1 MLDADLRRMRAM
13 DSAKEQGRNENSNF
27 YLSNFYLIF
36 SFLYYFISI
45 FISVFIN

>member
-36 SFLYYFISI
+36 SFFILFYFNFYLS
-45 FISVFIN
+45 FY